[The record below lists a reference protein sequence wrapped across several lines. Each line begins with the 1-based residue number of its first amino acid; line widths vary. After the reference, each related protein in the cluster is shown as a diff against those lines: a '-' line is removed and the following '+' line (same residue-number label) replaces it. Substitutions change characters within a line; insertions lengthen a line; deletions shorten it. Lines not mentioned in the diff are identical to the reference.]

1 MRLRN
6 VKNAGLI
13 IDESPYIIKDPMQY
27 KGHFNTL
34 FNNDHPLN
42 IEIGM
47 GKGDFIMAMAIKYP
61 EINFIGLEKYESV
74 LVRAIQKLEGQKI
87 PNLRLICADAIDIDA
102 IFDHEITTLYLNFS
116 DPWPKKRHAKRRLT
130 SPIFLSKYANIF
142 KDTNEIIMKTDNI
155 ELYAYSL
162 ESLSQDHYYFQEAS
176 LDYQDEDNVLTEYES
191 KFRKQNIRINYL
203 HAIKDV
209 KR

>member
-87 PNLRLICADAIDIDA
+87 PNLRLICADAIEIDA

>member
-87 PNLRLICADAIDIDA
+87 PNLRLICADAIEIDA

-142 KDTNEIIMKTDNI
+142 KDINEIIMKTDNI

>member
-74 LVRAIQKLEGQKI
+74 LVRAIQKLDDQKI